1 MSRRCRNNKKI
12 MFKLN
17 KPIRIAKDKQL
28 RNKIIYV
35 LGMLVVFRLLAHIPM
50 PGIDVEKLKEFFA
63 GNQLLGL
70 LSMFTGGGM
79 ENFSLVMLGVGPYI
93 TASIIMQLLTMIFPR
108 IKEMYQEEGEAGRQK
123 FNQYTRMA
131 TVPLAMLQG
140 FGMITLLKNKGVVE
154 AMDPFTL
161 ATNII
166 VITAGTV
173 FLMWLGE
180 LISEKKIGNGI
191 SLIIFAGIVAGFPMS
206 IQQTLSTFTPD
217 QLPTIVGFL
226 ILFIIVIIGIVLVT
240 EAQRNIPVSYAR
252 RVRGSKMYGGVSTYL
267 PLRVNAAGMIP
278 IIFAMS
284 IMLFPGIIASFFV
297 HSQTP
302 WIAHGAEMVRDLF
315 ANHLFYGAA
324 YFIMVVLFTYFYTAI
339 VFDPKNVAENL
350 QKNGGFVPGIRPG
363 RQTADFLFKVM
374 NRITLVGAIFLG
386 LIAVLPFIGQALT
399 HITTMVLGGA
409 AILIVVGVVLD
420 TVNQINSQLTMRD
433 YDEL

>member
-1 MSRRCRNNKKI
+1 ML
-12 MFKLN
+12 KLN
-17 KPIRIAKDKQL
+17 KLVRIAKDKQL
-28 RNKIIYV
+28 RNKILYV
-35 LGMLVVFRLLAHIPM
+35 TGLLIVFRVLAHIPI
-50 PGIDVEKLKEFFA
+50 PGIDLERLKDFFA

-93 TASIIMQLLTMIFPR
+93 TASIIMQLLTMIFPQ
-108 IKEMYQEEGEAGRQK
+108 IKEMYQEAGEAGRQK

-131 TVPLAMLQG
+131 TVPLAALQG
-140 FGMITLLKNKGVVE
+140 FAMITLLKNQGVIE

-161 ATNII
+161 ITNITI
-166 VITAGTV
+166 ITAGTI

-206 IQQTLSTFTPD
+206 IQQTLSTFTAD

-226 ILFIIVIIGIVLVT
+226 VLSVMVVLGIVLVT

-267 PLRVNAAGMIP
+267 PLRVNSAGMIP

-284 IMLFPGIIASFFV
+284 IMLFPGIVASFFV
-297 HSQTP
+297 HSQTS
-302 WIAHGAEMVRDLF
+302 WIAQGAVMVRDLF
-315 ANHLFYGAA
+315 ANQLFYGAA

-350 QKNGGFVPGIRPG
+350 QKNGGFVPGMRPG

-374 NRITLVGAIFLG
+374 NRITLVGAVFLG

-420 TVNQINSQLTMRD
+420 TVRQINSQLTMRD

>member
-1 MSRRCRNNKKI
+1 MIKLSKI
-12 MFKLN
+12 
-17 KPIRIAKDKQL
+17 IRISKDKQL
-28 RNKIIYV
+28 RNKILYV
-35 LGMLVVFRLLAHIPM
+35 AGLLVAFRALAHIPI
-50 PGIDVEKLKEFFA
+50 PGIDLERLKEFFA

-79 ENFSLVMLGVGPYI
+79 ENFSIVMLGIGPYI
-93 TASIIMQLLTMIFPR
+93 TASIIMQLLTMIFPQ
-108 IKEMYQEEGEAGRQK
+108 IKEMYQEAGEAGRQK

-131 TVPLAMLQG
+131 TVPLAALQG
-140 FGMITLLKNKGVVE
+140 FGMITLLKNQGVIE
-154 AMDPFTL
+154 AMDTFTL
-161 ATNII
+161 ITNITI
-166 VITAGTV
+166 ITTGTV

-206 IQQTLSTFTPD
+206 VQQTLSTFTAD
-217 QLPTIVGFL
+217 QLPTIVSFL
-226 ILFIIVIIGIVLVT
+226 VLSVVVVLGIVLVT

-267 PLRVNAAGMIP
+267 PLRVNSAGMIP

-284 IMLFPGIIASFFV
+284 IMLFPGIVASFLV
-297 HSQTP
+297 HAKNT
-302 WIAHGAEMVRDLF
+302 WIAGGAVMVRDLF
-315 ANHLFYGAA
+315 ANQLFYGAL
-324 YFIMVVLFTYFYTAI
+324 YFTMVVLFTYFYTAI
-339 VFDPKNVAENL
+339 VFDPKNVSENL

-374 NRITLVGAIFLG
+374 NRITLVGAVFLG
-386 LIAVLPFIGQALT
+386 LIAVLPFIGQALMNIPT
-399 HITTMVLGGA
+399 LVLGGA

-420 TVNQINSQLTMRD
+420 TVRQINSQLTMRD

>member
-1 MSRRCRNNKKI
+1 ML
-12 MFKLN
+12 KLN
-17 KPIRIAKDKQL
+17 KLIRIAKDKQL
-28 RNKIIYV
+28 RNKILYV
-35 LGMLVVFRLLAHIPM
+35 TGLLIVFRALAHIPI
-50 PGIDVEKLKEFFA
+50 PGIDLERLKDFFA

-70 LSMFTGGGM
+70 LSVFTGGGM
-79 ENFSLVMLGVGPYI
+79 ENLSLVMLGVGPYI
-93 TASIIMQLLTMIFPR
+93 TASIIMQLLTMIFPQ
-108 IKEMYQEEGEAGRQK
+108 IKEMYQEAGEAGRQK

-131 TVPLAMLQG
+131 TVPLAALQG
-140 FGMITLLKNKGVVE
+140 FAMITLLKNQGVIE
-154 AMDPFTL
+154 AMSSFTL
-161 ATNII
+161 ITNIT
-166 VITAGTV
+166 VITAGTI

-206 IQQTLSTFTPD
+206 IQQTLSTFTAD

-226 ILFIIVIIGIVLVT
+226 ILSVMVVLGIVLVT

-267 PLRVNAAGMIP
+267 PLRVNSAGMIP

-284 IMLFPGIIASFFV
+284 IMLFPGIVASFLV
-297 HSQTP
+297 HSKTDF
-302 WIAHGAEMVRDLF
+302 IAQGAIIVRDLF
-315 ANHLFYGAA
+315 ANQLFYGAA

-350 QKNGGFVPGIRPG
+350 QKNGGFVPGMRPG
-363 RQTADFLFKVM
+363 RQTADFLYKVM
-374 NRITLVGAIFLG
+374 NRITLVGAVFLG

-420 TVNQINSQLTMRD
+420 TVRQINSQLTMRD

>member
-1 MSRRCRNNKKI
+1 MIKLSKI
-12 MFKLN
+12 
-17 KPIRIAKDKQL
+17 IRISKDKQL
-28 RNKIIYV
+28 RNKILYV
-35 LGMLVVFRLLAHIPM
+35 AALLVAFRALAHIPI
-50 PGIDVEKLKEFFA
+50 PGIDLERLKEFFA

-79 ENFSLVMLGVGPYI
+79 ENFSIVMLGIGPYI
-93 TASIIMQLLTMIFPR
+93 TASIIMQLLTMIFPQ
-108 IKEMYQEEGEAGRQK
+108 IKEMYQEAGEAGRQK

-131 TVPLAMLQG
+131 TVPLAALQG
-140 FGMITLLKNKGVVE
+140 FGMITLLKNQGVIE
-154 AMDPFTL
+154 AMDTFTL
-161 ATNII
+161 ITNITI
-166 VITAGTV
+166 ITTGTV

-206 IQQTLSTFTPD
+206 VQQTLSTFTAD
-217 QLPTIVGFL
+217 QLPTIVSFL
-226 ILFIIVIIGIVLVT
+226 VLSVVVVLGIVLVT

-267 PLRVNAAGMIP
+267 PLRVNSAGMIP

-284 IMLFPGIIASFFV
+284 IMLFPGIVASFLV
-297 HSQTP
+297 HAKNT
-302 WIAHGAEMVRDLF
+302 WIAGGAVMVRDLF
-315 ANHLFYGAA
+315 ANQFFYGVL
-324 YFIMVVLFTYFYTAI
+324 YFTMVVLFTYFYTAI
-339 VFDPKNVAENL
+339 VFDPKNVSENL

-374 NRITLVGAIFLG
+374 NRITLVGAVFLG
-386 LIAVLPFIGQALT
+386 LIAVLPYIGQALMNIPT
-399 HITTMVLGGA
+399 LVLGGA

-420 TVNQINSQLTMRD
+420 TVRQINSQLTMRD

>member
-1 MSRRCRNNKKI
+1 MI
-12 MFKLN
+12 KLN
-17 KPIRIAKDKQL
+17 KLIRIAKDKQL
-28 RNKIIYV
+28 RNKILYV
-35 LGMLVVFRLLAHIPM
+35 TGLLVVFRVLAHIPI
-50 PGIDVEKLKEFFA
+50 PGIDLERLKDFFA

-93 TASIIMQLLTMIFPR
+93 TASIIMQLLTMIFPQ
-108 IKEMYQEEGEAGRQK
+108 IKEMYQEAGEAGRQK

-131 TVPLAMLQG
+131 TVPLAALQG
-140 FGMITLLKNKGVVE
+140 FAMITLLKNQGVIE
-154 AMDPFTL
+154 AMDTFTL
-161 ATNII
+161 ITNIT
-166 VITAGTV
+166 VITAGTI

-191 SLIIFAGIVAGFPMS
+191 SLIIFAGIVAGFPMVA
-206 IQQTLSTFTPD
+206 QQTLSTFTAD

-226 ILFIIVIIGIVLVT
+226 ILSIIVVIGIVLIT

-267 PLRVNAAGMIP
+267 PLRVNSAGMIP

-284 IMLFPGIIASFFV
+284 IMLFPGIVASFLV
-297 HSQTP
+297 HSKTDF
-302 WIAHGAEMVRDLF
+302 IAQGAAMVRDLF
-315 ANHLFYGAA
+315 ANQLFYGAA
-324 YFIMVVLFTYFYTAI
+324 YFIMVVLFTYFYTSI

-350 QKNGGFVPGIRPG
+350 QKNGGFVPGMRPG
-363 RQTADFLFKVM
+363 RQTAEFLFKVM
-374 NRITLVGAIFLG
+374 NRITLVGAVFLG
-386 LIAVLPFIGQALT
+386 LVAVLPFIGQALT